1 MKNLINKVLL
11 VLLVLFVGIS
21 LTACDEEKDTTN
33 KNVPYGTLSSET
45 VYASIGDIKLS
56 EKALYDELRVNGFDY
71 LFDEIINTLVKPS
84 DFGLSVDNNR
94 EELIELVN
102 KACYGTSDEEALA
115 KMNST
120 TKATYVKKYVDS
132 MYLQNINITAT
143 NIYTEECLGHYL
155 NQLAQKAYAKK
166 VLTDE
171 NSKYFYANEFQKE
184 NGEFVL
190 DEDGE
195 QIKNTYYISEE
206 SIESSYNSTK
216 NSEAEYNVIIV
227 AFNTL
232 ADAKNA
238 LNGYNENELT
248 YENFKTIYNN
258 KYGYKTVSEDNFFL
272 TTTELSAYD
281 SGLSTLVKN
290 MKAGDYKLY
299 QQFGKNVYLV
309 YLNQEKP
316 EVEYE
321 KLEEADKAA
330 AKEETVKELI
340 EGKLTSNVISTLLVE
355 KVYDTEI
362 VIYDYV
368 FDALYAAEN
377 ADHKRLEASEWKD
390 EYKSYVAK
398 VGDSYITVADFYSK
412 LEKLLGLTTSLD
424 YFTNQVLLNSKYADK
439 LTNKD
444 LEAIDKE
451 YKAAVES
458 FEKGSYASN
467 GLPTSVGKDVFLFA
481 YFGSTNET
489 EIKNEFKAQK
499 IWEYYLK
506 EKPENY
512 FALAE
517 AFSKQYHDK
526 YFDLSVKHIL
536 LTADF
541 DADGTPDDP
550 ELFMNKLSAE
560 KQTAFTNAIVT
571 AMDAIVKEVN
581 YIVEEDYS
589 SLVDA
594 LDYVLREFYAN
605 GTLLSDTTK
614 TWSFYKDEF
623 NLGLTIEDLSSVSS
637 STYSQYVKEFGIGV
651 QKLYAQLSEEKKLDD
666 DYLASS
672 VSNIDELIKTNYG
685 YHILGVY
692 NSGNVTSAL
701 YTKDNDSSEQYV
713 NIKVEVNGEKVTI
726 ENAYS
731 ENKWA
736 SINQIRIYDA
746 QVNTE
751 DGITDLPSAVKTYIS
766 KFYTTFTT
774 RFNNESF
781 RNILLAKTELTID
794 FADANNDAKFAEFI
808 EIQKRQLDSYEDYSS
823 ESINFL
829 AGWWELVDQ
838 YIVNY
843 TPAE

>member
-21 LTACDEEKDTTN
+21 LTACGEETDTTN

-132 MYLQNINITAT
+132 MYLQNINITET

-216 NSEAEYNVIIV
+216 NSEAEYNVVIV

-232 ADAKNA
+232 ADAKKA

-248 YENFKTIYNN
+248 YENFQTIYNN

-330 AKEETVKELI
+330 AKEETIKELI

-377 ADHKRLEASEWKD
+377 SDHKRLEASEWKD
-390 EYKSYVAK
+390 EYNSYVAK
-398 VGDSYITVADFYSK
+398 VGETYITVADFYSK

-424 YFTNQVLLNSKYADK
+424 YFTNEVLLNSKYADK
-439 LTNKD
+439 LTDKD
-444 LEAIDKE
+444 LETIDNE
-451 YKAAVES
+451 YKTAVES
-458 FEKGSYASN
+458 FEKDSYASS
-467 GLPTSVGKDVFLFA
+467 GLPASVGKDVFLFA

-489 EIKNEFKAQK
+489 EIKNQYKSQK

-536 LTADF
+536 LTVDF
-541 DADGTPDDP
+541 DSDGTPDDP
-550 ELFMNKLSAE
+550 ELFMNKLSEE

-651 QKLYAQLSEEKKLDD
+651 QKLYTKLSEEKKLND

-794 FADANNDAKFAEFI
+794 FALANNDAKYAEFI

>member
-21 LTACDEEKDTTN
+21 LTACGEETDTTN

-155 NQLAQKAYAKK
+155 NQLAQKAYAEK

-216 NSEAEYNVIIV
+216 NSEAEYNVVIV

-232 ADAKNA
+232 ADAKKA

-248 YENFKTIYNN
+248 YENFQTIYNN

-330 AKEETVKELI
+330 AKEETIKELI

-377 ADHKRLEASEWKD
+377 SDHKRLEASEWKD
-390 EYKSYVAK
+390 EYNSYVAK
-398 VGDSYITVADFYSK
+398 VGETYITVADFYSK

-424 YFTNQVLLNSKYADK
+424 YFTNEVLLNSKYADK
-439 LTNKD
+439 LTDKD
-444 LEAIDKE
+444 LETIDNE
-451 YKAAVES
+451 YKTAVES
-458 FEKGSYASN
+458 FEKDSYASS
-467 GLPTSVGKDVFLFA
+467 GLPASVGKDVFLFA

-489 EIKNEFKAQK
+489 EIKNQYKSQK

-536 LTADF
+536 LTVDF
-541 DADGTPDDP
+541 DSDGTPDDP
-550 ELFMNKLSAE
+550 ELFMNKLSEE

-794 FADANNDAKFAEFI
+794 FADANNDAKYAEFI

>member
-21 LTACDEEKDTTN
+21 LTACGEETDTTN

-132 MYLQNINITAT
+132 MYLQNINITET

-155 NQLAQKAYAKK
+155 NQLAQKAYAEK

-206 SIESSYNSTK
+206 SIEASYNATQD
-216 NSEAEYNVIIV
+216 SEAEYNVVIV

-232 ADAKNA
+232 ADAKKA

-258 KYGYKTVSEDNFFL
+258 KYGYKTVSEDNFLL

-309 YLNQEKP
+309 YLNAEKP
-316 EVEYE
+316 E

-330 AKEETVKELI
+330 AKEETIKELI

-377 ADHKRLEASEWKD
+377 SDHKRLEASEWKD
-390 EYKSYVAK
+390 EYNSYVAK
-398 VGDSYITVADFYSK
+398 VGETYITVADFYSK

-424 YFTNQVLLNSKYADK
+424 YFTNEVLLNSKYADK
-439 LTNKD
+439 LTDKD

-451 YKAAVES
+451 YKTAVES

-467 GLPTSVGKDVFLFA
+467 GLPASVGKDVFLFA
-481 YFGSTNET
+481 YFGSTNEA
-489 EIKNEFKAQK
+489 EIKNQFKSQK

-541 DADGTPDDP
+541 DSDGTPDDP
-550 ELFMNKLSAE
+550 ELFMNKLSEE
-560 KQTAFTNAIVT
+560 KQTAFTNAIVA

-581 YIVEEDYS
+581 YIVEKDYS

-672 VSNIDELIKTNYG
+672 VSNIDELIKTSYG

-751 DGITDLPSAVKTYIS
+751 DGITDLPSAVKTYIY

>member
-21 LTACDEEKDTTN
+21 LTACGEETDTTN

-155 NQLAQKAYAKK
+155 NQLAQKAYAEK

-206 SIESSYNSTK
+206 SIEASYNATQD
-216 NSEAEYNVIIV
+216 SEAEYNVVIV

-232 ADAKNA
+232 ADAKKA

-272 TTTELSAYD
+272 TTTELGAYD

-316 EVEYE
+316 KVEYE

-330 AKEETVKELI
+330 AKEETIKELI

-377 ADHKRLEASEWKD
+377 SDHKRLEASEWKD
-390 EYKSYVAK
+390 EYNSYVAK
-398 VGDSYITVADFYSK
+398 VGETYITVADFYSK

-424 YFTNQVLLNSKYADK
+424 YFTNEVLLNSKYADK
-439 LTNKD
+439 LTDKD
-444 LEAIDKE
+444 LETIDNE
-451 YKAAVES
+451 YKTAVES
-458 FEKGSYASN
+458 FEKDSYASS
-467 GLPTSVGKDVFLFA
+467 GLPASVGKDVFLFA

-489 EIKNEFKAQK
+489 EIKNQYKSQK

-766 KFYTTFTT
+766 KFYTTFTS

-781 RNILLAKTELTID
+781 RNILLAKTELTMD

>member
-216 NSEAEYNVIIV
+216 NSEAEYNVVIV

-232 ADAKNA
+232 ADAKKA

-248 YENFKTIYNN
+248 YENFQTIYNN

-330 AKEETVKELI
+330 AKEETIKELI

-377 ADHKRLEASEWKD
+377 SDHKRLEASEWKD
-390 EYKSYVAK
+390 EYNSYVAK
-398 VGDSYITVADFYSK
+398 VGEIYITVADFYSK

-424 YFTNQVLLNSKYADK
+424 YFTNEVLLNSKYADK
-439 LTNKD
+439 LTDKD

-458 FEKGSYASN
+458 FENGSYASN

-489 EIKNEFKAQK
+489 EIKNQYKSQK

>member
-21 LTACDEEKDTTN
+21 LTACGEETDTTN

-132 MYLQNINITAT
+132 MYLQNINITET

-155 NQLAQKAYAKK
+155 NQLAQKAYAEK

-206 SIESSYNSTK
+206 SIESSYNSTQ
-216 NSEAEYNVIIV
+216 NSEAEYNVVIV

-232 ADAKNA
+232 ADAKKA

-248 YENFKTIYNN
+248 YENFQTIYNN

-330 AKEETVKELI
+330 AKEETIKELI

-377 ADHKRLEASEWKD
+377 SDHKRLEASEWKD
-390 EYKSYVAK
+390 EYNSYVAK
-398 VGDSYITVADFYSK
+398 VGETYITVADFYSK

-424 YFTNQVLLNSKYADK
+424 YFTNEVLLNSKYADK
-439 LTNKD
+439 LTDKD

-458 FEKGSYASN
+458 FENGSYASN

-481 YFGSTNET
+481 YFGSTDEA
-489 EIKNEFKAQK
+489 EIKNQYKSQK

-536 LTADF
+536 LTVDF
-541 DADGTPDDP
+541 DSDGTPDDP
-550 ELFMNKLSAE
+550 ELFMNKLSEE
-560 KQTAFTNAIVT
+560 KQTAFTNAIVA

-581 YIVEEDYS
+581 YIVEKDYS

-651 QKLYAQLSEEKKLDD
+651 QKLYTKLSEEKKLND

>member
-21 LTACDEEKDTTN
+21 LTACGEETDTTN

-155 NQLAQKAYAKK
+155 NQLAQKAYAEK

-206 SIESSYNSTK
+206 SIEASYNATQD
-216 NSEAEYNVIIV
+216 SEAEYNVVIV

-232 ADAKNA
+232 ADAKKA

-272 TTTELSAYD
+272 TTTELGAYD

-316 EVEYE
+316 KVEYE

-330 AKEETVKELI
+330 AKEETIKELI

-377 ADHKRLEASEWKD
+377 SDHKRLEASEWKD
-390 EYKSYVAK
+390 EYNSYVAK
-398 VGDSYITVADFYSK
+398 VGETYITVADFYSK

-424 YFTNQVLLNSKYADK
+424 YFTNEVLLNSKYADK
-439 LTNKD
+439 LTDKD
-444 LEAIDKE
+444 LETIDNE
-451 YKAAVES
+451 YKTAVES
-458 FEKGSYASN
+458 FEKDSYASS
-467 GLPTSVGKDVFLFA
+467 GLPASVGKDVFLFA

-489 EIKNEFKAQK
+489 EIKNQYKSQK

-766 KFYTTFTT
+766 KFYTTFTS

-781 RNILLAKTELTID
+781 RNILLAKTELTMD
-794 FADANNDAKFAEFI
+794 FADANNDAKYAEFI

>member
-21 LTACDEEKDTTN
+21 LTACGEETDTTN

-132 MYLQNINITAT
+132 MYLQNINITET

-206 SIESSYNSTK
+206 SIEASYNATQD
-216 NSEAEYNVIIV
+216 SEAEYNVVIV

-232 ADAKNA
+232 ADAKKA

-272 TTTELSAYD
+272 TTTELGAYD

-330 AKEETVKELI
+330 AKEETIKELI

-377 ADHKRLEASEWKD
+377 SDHKRLEASEWKD
-390 EYKSYVAK
+390 EYNSYVAK
-398 VGDSYITVADFYSK
+398 VGETYITVADFYSK

-424 YFTNQVLLNSKYADK
+424 YFTNEVLLNSKYADK
-439 LTNKD
+439 LTDKD
-444 LEAIDKE
+444 LETIDNE
-451 YKAAVES
+451 YKTAVES
-458 FEKGSYASN
+458 FEKDSYASS
-467 GLPTSVGKDVFLFA
+467 GLPASVGKDVFLFA

-489 EIKNEFKAQK
+489 EIKNQYKSQK

-766 KFYTTFTT
+766 KFYTTFTS

-781 RNILLAKTELTID
+781 RNILLAKTELTMD
-794 FADANNDAKFAEFI
+794 FADANNDAKYAEFI

>member
-21 LTACDEEKDTTN
+21 LTACGEETDTTN

-132 MYLQNINITAT
+132 MYLQNINITET

-206 SIESSYNSTK
+206 SIEASYNATK
-216 NSEAEYNVIIV
+216 NSEAEYNVVIV

-232 ADAKNA
+232 ADAKKA

-248 YENFKTIYNN
+248 YENFQTIYNN

-330 AKEETVKELI
+330 AKEETIKELI

-377 ADHKRLEASEWKD
+377 SDHKRLEASEWKD
-390 EYKSYVAK
+390 EYNSYVAK
-398 VGDSYITVADFYSK
+398 VGETYITVADFYSK

-424 YFTNQVLLNSKYADK
+424 YFTNEVLLNSKYADK
-439 LTNKD
+439 LTDKD

-458 FEKGSYASN
+458 FENGSYASN
-467 GLPTSVGKDVFLFA
+467 GLPTSVGKDVFLFT
-481 YFGSTNET
+481 YFGSTDEA
-489 EIKNEFKAQK
+489 EIKNQYKSQK

-781 RNILLAKTELTID
+781 RNILLAKTELTMD
-794 FADANNDAKFAEFI
+794 FADANNDAKYAEFI

>member
-21 LTACDEEKDTTN
+21 LTACGEETDTTN

-155 NQLAQKAYAKK
+155 NQLAQKAYAEK

-190 DEDGE
+190 DEDGK

-206 SIESSYNSTK
+206 SIEASYNATQD
-216 NSEAEYNVIIV
+216 SEAEYNVVIV

-232 ADAKNA
+232 ADAKKA

-272 TTTELSAYD
+272 TTTELGAYD

-330 AKEETVKELI
+330 AKEETIKELI

-377 ADHKRLEASEWKD
+377 SDHKRLEASEWKD
-390 EYKSYVAK
+390 EYNSYVAK
-398 VGDSYITVADFYSK
+398 VGETYITVADFYSK

-424 YFTNQVLLNSKYADK
+424 YFTNEVLLNSKYADK
-439 LTNKD
+439 LTDKD
-444 LEAIDKE
+444 LETIDNE
-451 YKAAVES
+451 YKTAVES
-458 FEKGSYASN
+458 FEKDSYASS
-467 GLPTSVGKDVFLFA
+467 GLPASVGKDVFLFA

-489 EIKNEFKAQK
+489 EIKNQYKSQK

-536 LTADF
+536 LTVDF
-541 DADGTPDDP
+541 DSDGTPDDP
-550 ELFMNKLSAE
+550 ELFMNKLSEE

-766 KFYTTFTT
+766 KFYTTFTS

-794 FADANNDAKFAEFI
+794 FADANNDAKYAEFI

>member
-21 LTACDEEKDTTN
+21 LTACGEETDTTN

-132 MYLQNINITAT
+132 MYLQNINITET

-155 NQLAQKAYAKK
+155 NQLAQKAYAEK

-206 SIESSYNSTK
+206 SIESSYNSTQ
-216 NSEAEYNVIIV
+216 NSEAEYNVVIV

-232 ADAKNA
+232 ADAKKA

-330 AKEETVKELI
+330 AKEETIKELI

-377 ADHKRLEASEWKD
+377 SDHKRLEASEWKD
-390 EYKSYVAK
+390 EYNSYVAK
-398 VGDSYITVADFYSK
+398 VGETYITVADFYSK

-424 YFTNQVLLNSKYADK
+424 YFTNEVLLNSKYADK
-439 LTNKD
+439 LTDKD

-458 FEKGSYASN
+458 FENGSYASN

-481 YFGSTNET
+481 YFGSTDEA
-489 EIKNEFKAQK
+489 EIKNQYKSQK

-536 LTADF
+536 LTVDF
-541 DADGTPDDP
+541 DSDGTPDDP
-550 ELFMNKLSAE
+550 ELFMNKLSEE
-560 KQTAFTNAIVT
+560 KQTAFTNAIVA

-581 YIVEEDYS
+581 YIVEKDYS

-651 QKLYAQLSEEKKLDD
+651 QKLYTKLSEEKKLND

-794 FADANNDAKFAEFI
+794 FALANNDTKFAEFI

-843 TPAE
+843 TPAQ

>member
-21 LTACDEEKDTTN
+21 LTACDEETDTTN

-132 MYLQNINITAT
+132 MYLQNINITET

-155 NQLAQKAYAKK
+155 NQLAQKAYAEK

-206 SIESSYNSTK
+206 SIESSYNSTQ
-216 NSEAEYNVIIV
+216 NSEAEYNVVIV

-232 ADAKNA
+232 ADAKKA

-330 AKEETVKELI
+330 AKEETIKELI

-377 ADHKRLEASEWKD
+377 SDHKRLEASEWKD
-390 EYKSYVAK
+390 EYNSYVAK
-398 VGDSYITVADFYSK
+398 VGETYITVADFYSK

-424 YFTNQVLLNSKYADK
+424 YFTNEVLLNSKYADK
-439 LTNKD
+439 LTDKD

-458 FEKGSYASN
+458 FENGSYASN

-481 YFGSTNET
+481 YFGSTDEA
-489 EIKNEFKAQK
+489 EIKNQYKSQK

-536 LTADF
+536 LTVDF
-541 DADGTPDDP
+541 DSDGTPDDP
-550 ELFMNKLSAE
+550 ELFMNKLSEE
-560 KQTAFTNAIVT
+560 KQTAFTNAIVA

-581 YIVEEDYS
+581 YIVEKDYS

-651 QKLYAQLSEEKKLDD
+651 QKLYTKLSEEKKLND

-713 NIKVEVNGEKVTI
+713 NIKV
-726 ENAYS
+726 
-731 ENKWA
+731 
-736 SINQIRIYDA
+736 
-746 QVNTE
+746 
-751 DGITDLPSAVKTYIS
+751 
-766 KFYTTFTT
+766 
-774 RFNNESF
+774 
-781 RNILLAKTELTID
+781 
-794 FADANNDAKFAEFI
+794 
-808 EIQKRQLDSYEDYSS
+808 
-823 ESINFL
+823 
-829 AGWWELVDQ
+829 
-838 YIVNY
+838 
-843 TPAE
+843 

>member
-21 LTACDEEKDTTN
+21 LTACGEETDTTN

-155 NQLAQKAYAKK
+155 NQLAQKAYAEK

-206 SIESSYNSTK
+206 SIEASYNATK
-216 NSEAEYNVIIV
+216 NSEAEYNVVIV

-232 ADAKNA
+232 ADAKKA

-330 AKEETVKELI
+330 AKEETIKELI

-377 ADHKRLEASEWKD
+377 SDHKRLEASEWKD
-390 EYKSYVAK
+390 EYNSYVAK
-398 VGDSYITVADFYSK
+398 VGETYITVADFYSK

-424 YFTNQVLLNSKYADK
+424 YFTNEVLLNSKYADK
-439 LTNKD
+439 LTDKD

-458 FEKGSYASN
+458 FENGSYASN

-481 YFGSTNET
+481 YFGSTDEA
-489 EIKNEFKAQK
+489 EIKNQYKSQK

-781 RNILLAKTELTID
+781 RNILLAKTELTMD
-794 FADANNDAKFAEFI
+794 FADANNDAKYAEFI